1 MIKIVSNRLNID
13 DQKILNKWKHV
24 LESAGFTSS
33 EYEESM
39 LTKISYYFENHSIN
53 EIAYVNPPQPLN
65 SNLNGGI
72 TTLPVSI
79 KLFKKLNLKGKNLQI
94 SNSPTFQYLKPGQTE
109 TSSGTIGAISHH
121 ISVDFDSLQKNS
133 PAYISSIEDLLIKE
147 TADIINL
154 QLNRHDTI
162 VIYML
167 AQSIYISGNESKSED
182 TNLCI
187 TCRICFMDEKE
198 KLEHIYMV
206 NNVTNELEKFQK
218 IDNSNLVIA
227 KDGSGKEYLLDM
239 RNQTIINGFTEQRI
253 LSELDKMKLECER
266 LQKRIKQ
273 YTSTIIG
280 F

>member
-39 LTKISYYFENHSIN
+39 LTKISYYCEQHSIN
-53 EIAYVNPPQPLN
+53 EIAYVDPPQPMN
-65 SNLNGGI
+65 SSLNGGI

-109 TSSGTIGAISHH
+109 TSDGSIGAISHR

-133 PAYISSIEDLLIKE
+133 PDYMSSIEDLLIKD

-167 AQSIYISGNESKSED
+167 AQSIYISGNESKSVD
-182 TNLCI
+182 THLNI
-187 TCRICFMDEKE
+187 TSRICFMDEKE
-198 KLEHIYMV
+198 KLEHIYIV
-206 NNVTNELEKFQK
+206 NDTTDELEKCLK

-227 KDGSGKEYLLDM
+227 KDGSGKEYLLDI
-239 RNQTIINGFTEQRI
+239 RNQTIVKGFTEQQI
-253 LSELDKMKLECER
+253 LAELDKMKLECER

-273 YTSTIIG
+273 YTSTITS